1 MRSWLTK
8 HQGEYDRID
17 YNVRIGTARDP
28 GPAFPEYVRRTAR
41 LSSQLRLDAVAW
53 QGPQPTI
60 LELKFWATST
70 AVQQLAIYGAVWRED
85 TPAGPAPRLVLVAVG
100 AEQGVAETAAA
111 AHITLELLPQP

>member
-1 MRSWLTK
+1 MRSWLAQ
-8 HQGEYDRID
+8 HESEYDRID
-17 YNVRIGTARDP
+17 YNVRIGAARDP

-53 QGPQPTI
+53 QGAQPTI

-85 TPAGPAPRLVLVAVG
+85 TPAGPAPRLLLVAIG

-111 AHITLELLPQP
+111 ANISLVLLGEP

>member
-8 HQGEYDRID
+8 HERDYDRIE

-28 GPAFPEYVRRTAR
+28 GPAFPEYVRHTAR

-53 QGPQPTI
+53 QGKQPTI
-60 LELKFWATST
+60 LELKLWATAT

-85 TPAGPAPRLVLVAVG
+85 YPAQPAPRLLLVAIG

-111 AHITLELLPQP
+111 ANITLEVLS